1 MPLTAIDGI
10 VEKKTHKK
18 IIIMTKDMRLLKF
31 IFREAKTSSKFF
43 KIIQNYTDVKPIDST
58 KFAIC
63 FAKEVNKMF
72 HSLPLIDENKTLME
86 EYERFGISF
95 GVLSLSP
102 WRISSEN
109 NSFQLC
115 ESYPPHV
122 CVPTVI
128 SDNNL
133 YDVVKFR
140 AQRRFP
146 VLTWKH
152 SSSDSAIV
160 RCGQPL
166 IGPSASRNSAD
177 ESLLLEISR
186 TNKKNSTLYVIDC
199 RAKAVSI
206 ANMATGGGYEFE
218 SYYSNTKVE
227 FMGIENIHSI
237 RESFRNLFRLINS
250 DDTGNWLSKLES
262 TSWLKHISTILYA
275 TRRVVDLISK
285 EKATVV
291 VHCSDGWDRTSQVC
305 ALSQLCLDPYYR
317 TIDGFLVLLQKDWIM
332 FGHKFHTRSFDTNER
347 SPIFLQFID
356 CVYQL
361 IDQFPTEFEFNG
373 SLLLDLVDALHDC
386 RFGTFLF
393 DSHKERMENNLLKT
407 TISFWQYVNEF
418 KSSYINIYYQHKIDI
433 LEPIYYERRMKFF
446 DNFFWRY
453 DQRMKP
459 QIPVTPE
466 EVYEEKIKTI
476 EKGLESLR
484 NEEFVSNEYLL
495 DQFVSLIQNLK
506 PLSEP
511 KLKEP
516 ISNRQNDSLAEIKK
530 EDEINSRY
538 RSHKTIH
545 DFYDLSI
552 LKSERPRWIPD
563 GKYTDCRH
571 CSQKLF
577 KGNRHHCRCCG
588 HLFCSECSSSRL
600 RVPNLGYFS
609 PVRVCPPCCKIV
621 LESSFNQKKNTLSKN
636 VQ

>member
-1 MPLTAIDGI
+1 
-10 VEKKTHKK
+10 
-18 IIIMTKDMRLLKF
+18 MTKDMRLLKF
-31 IFREAKTSSKFF
+31 IFREAKLSSKFF
-43 KIIQNYTDVKPIDST
+43 KIIQTYTDIKPADST
-58 KFAIC
+58 TFAIC

-109 NSFQLC
+109 SSFLLC
-115 ESYPPHV
+115 ESYPPCV

-133 YDVVKFR
+133 YEVAKFR

-152 SSSDSAIV
+152 SSSDAAII

-166 IGPSASRNSAD
+166 IGPSASRNSSD

-186 TNKKNSTLYVIDC
+186 TNKKNNTLYIIDC
-199 RAKAVSI
+199 RAKTVSI
-206 ANMATGGGYEFE
+206 ANMAAGGGYEFE
-218 SYYSNTKVE
+218 SYYTNTKVE

-237 RESFRNLFRLINS
+237 RESFRSLFRLINS
-250 DDTGNWLSKLES
+250 DDTGNWLSKLEA
-262 TSWLKHISTILYA
+262 TSWMKHISTILYA
-275 TRRVVDLISK
+275 AKRVVELISK
-285 EKATVV
+285 DKATVV
-291 VHCSDGWDRTSQVC
+291 IHCSDGWDRTSQVC

-317 TIDGFLVLLQKDWIM
+317 TIDGFLVLLQKEWSM
-332 FGHKFHTRSFDTNER
+332 FGHKFHARSFDSNER

-361 IDQFPTEFEFNG
+361 IDQFPTEFEYNDA
-373 SLLLDLVDALHDC
+373 LLLDLVDALHDC

-393 DSHKERMENNLLKT
+393 DTYKERVESNLLKS

-418 KSSYINIYYQHKIDI
+418 KSSYVNLYYQPNIEV
-433 LEPIYYERRMKFF
+433 LEPIYSERRMKFF
-446 DNFFWRY
+446 DKFFWRY

-459 QIPVTPE
+459 HSNMISLD
-466 EVYEEKIKTI
+466 EVFNEKIKLI
-476 EKGLESLR
+476 EKGLESLKK
-484 NEEFVSNEYLL
+484 EELVSNDYLL
-495 DQFVSLIQNLK
+495 DQIISLIQNLK
-506 PLSEP
+506 PLNIP
-511 KLKEP
+511 KETITK
-516 ISNRQNDSLAEIKK
+516 RTNDSLAEMKK

-538 RSHKTIH
+538 RTHKTVH
-545 DFYDLSI
+545 DYYDLSI

-563 GKYTDCRH
+563 GKYTDCRY

-588 HLFCSECSSSRL
+588 HLFCSACSSSKL

-609 PVRVCPPCCKIV
+609 PVRVCPPCCKVV
-621 LESSFNQKKNTLSKN
+621 LEYSFKENNNTISKN
-636 VQ
+636 V